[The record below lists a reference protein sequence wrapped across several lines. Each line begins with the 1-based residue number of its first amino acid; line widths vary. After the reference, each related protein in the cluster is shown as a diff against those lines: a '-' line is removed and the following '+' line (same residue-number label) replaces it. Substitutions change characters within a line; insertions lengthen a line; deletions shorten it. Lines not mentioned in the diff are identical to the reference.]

1 MAKARENSVEIACG
15 TALPCAGK
23 EELEHVIEKAKYG
36 LYKSFTYSQLSPL
49 LIVAE
54 QYSDLTWVVMKM
66 HGIYHTAETR
76 KRRGRPKKLAKQTQ
90 NDENE
95 AAKSKNDVGTRAD
108 ANCADQE

>member
-49 LIVAE
+49 LIEAE
-54 QYSDLTWVVMKM
+54 QYN
-66 HGIYHTAETR
+66 IYHRAETR

-95 AAKSKNDVGTRAD
+95 VAKSKNDIGTRAD
-108 ANCADQE
+108 VQTKNDFRQAYRTR